1 MSEAAAAPAAPAA
14 TPAATTQ
21 AATSTQTQPAA
32 TEKTEVGKQAAWDDA
47 RESQLLELLKSSPY
61 GKLKANGKEET
72 LDSAEKL
79 KAVLLDATRG
89 RGAKQVVE
97 AANKEKAE
105 AAKAKE
111 EAALLR
117 KALQGDASARKALGI
132 VDPAEQQAREQALAE
147 VPPEVRAVLEQ
158 NEALQA
164 QVAEFKAQQEAAQ
177 KAEQERRET
186 AYREQVRTEALG
198 FAKSL
203 VESLGSGEEAE
214 TLLPY
219 TLQAMHDLGEEGL
232 QMGVDVTPEQVQTLA
247 RKLYE
252 ADGVQRVDKLA
263 PKSFLGA
270 ALKRLETMPV
280 KDVVAG
286 LSPKMRVAIAKELAQ
301 QRVAAKTQQQAA
313 PRPAPEPSSLPST
326 STLPKPLS
334 PFKWGK

>member
-1 MSEAAAAPAAPAA
+1 MSETAAAPAAAAPAAAPAA
-14 TPAATTQ
+14 STAPPPAA
-21 AATSTQTQPAA
+21 AKADASSLPEA
-32 TEKTEVGKQAAWDDA
+32 AAWDDKTEA
-47 RESQLLELLKSSPY
+47 EFLGLLKRSPY

-79 KAVLLDATRG
+79 KSVLRDATRG

-111 EAALLR
+111 EAALYR
-117 KALQGDASARKALGI
+117 KALQGDTEARKALGI
-132 VDPAEQQAREQALAE
+132 VDPAEAQAREQALAE
-147 VPPEVRAVLEQ
+147 VPPEVRAVIEQ

-164 QVAEFKAQQEAAQ
+164 QVAEFKAQQEQAQ
-177 KAEQERRET
+177 KAEEERRTT
-186 AYREQVRTEALG
+186 ALRDQVRTEALG

-203 VESLGSGEEAE
+203 VETLGTGDEAE
-214 TLLPY
+214 ALLPY
-219 TLQAMHDLGEEGL
+219 TLQAMHDLGAEGL
-232 QMGVDVTPEQVQTLA
+232 KMGVDVSPEQVQQLA
-247 RKLYE
+247 RQLFE
-252 ADGVQRVDKLA
+252 QEGVGRVEKLA

-301 QRVAAKTQQQAA
+301 QRVAAKQAA
-313 PRPAPEPSSLPST
+313 QPKPAEPQTSERPST
-326 STLPKPLS
+326 STMPQPMS
-334 PFKWGK
+334 PFRFGR